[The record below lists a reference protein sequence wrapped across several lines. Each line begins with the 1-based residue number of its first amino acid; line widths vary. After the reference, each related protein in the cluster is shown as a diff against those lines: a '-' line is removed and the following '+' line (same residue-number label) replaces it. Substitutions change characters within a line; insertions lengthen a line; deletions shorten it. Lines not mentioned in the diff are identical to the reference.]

1 MTNSI
6 YSVAMKTAHKIKSHF
21 DTFGQALKAGW
32 IIAKL
37 FLGRAVSL
45 TFAKECGEVRK
56 AAAVAVGSLKT
67 LEKGYFR
74 FVENKDGG
82 GTQWRSCRLER
93 LIF

>member
-1 MTNSI
+1 MKNSI

-45 TFAKECGEVRK
+45 TFAKSTGEVRN
-56 AAAVAVGSLKT
+56 AAAVAIGSTKT
-67 LEKGYFR
+67 LENGFFR
-74 FVENKDGG
+74 FVELKADNT
-82 GTQWRSCRLER
+82 TQWRSCRLER